1 METRPINIL
10 LVEDNEGDI
19 VLTQEAFEES
29 RINNKIYTAR
39 NGKEA
44 IDFVFR
50 NKGYENSASPDVILL
65 DINLPLKSGI
75 EVLTEIKNSPL
86 YKHIPVIMLTT
97 SSSERDI
104 ASAYD
109 HHANCYI
116 TKPVDVSKFLEA
128 MLSME
133 QFWLEIVTI
142 PNGKK

>member
-1 METRPINIL
+1 MKTRAIDIL

-19 VLTQEAFEES
+19 ILTQEAFEES
-29 RINNKIYTAR
+29 RINNKIYIAR

-44 IDFVFR
+44 IDFVFK
-50 NKGYENSASPDVILL
+50 NKGYENSPSPDVILL

-75 EVLTEIKNSPL
+75 EVLTEIKNSLP
-86 YKHIPVIMLTT
+86 YKNIPVIMLTT

-104 ASAYD
+104 AAAYD

-128 MLSME
+128 ILGIE
-133 QFWLEIVTI
+133 NFWLDIVT
-142 PNGKK
+142 PSTDKK

>member
-1 METRPINIL
+1 MKTRPIDIL

-19 VLTQEAFEES
+19 ILTQEAFEES
-29 RINNKIYTAR
+29 RINNKLYIAR

-44 IDFVFR
+44 IDFVFK
-50 NKGYENSASPDVILL
+50 NKGYENSPSPDVILL

-75 EVLTEIKNSPL
+75 EVLTEIKNSLP
-86 YKHIPVIMLTT
+86 YKNIPVIMLTT

-104 ASAYD
+104 AAAYD

-128 MLSME
+128 ILGME
-133 QFWLEIVTI
+133 NFWLDIVT
-142 PNGKK
+142 PSTDKK

>member
-1 METRPINIL
+1 M
-10 LVEDNEGDI
+10 
-19 VLTQEAFEES
+19 
-29 RINNKIYTAR
+29 
-39 NGKEA
+39 
-44 IDFVFR
+44 
-50 NKGYENSASPDVILL
+50 
-65 DINLPLKSGI
+65 
-75 EVLTEIKNSPL
+75 
-86 YKHIPVIMLTT
+86 IMLTT

-142 PNGKK
+142 PKGKK